1 MTTRTARRRWSRDL
15 EAEVDGI
22 AIGPSGPVL
31 VHSYEPPAGGK
42 WRDSVIPGKLAAL
55 DRHSGEVR
63 WNSPCEVGYGRGFG
77 AGLGAAGEALV
88 LGPSQSGYCLARMDS
103 ATGELSEAREIE
115 SFDEALVGSDVCL
128 TLAARRVTAFSSA
141 GLTEAWRYARPKER
155 YHLIARDGELLYVA
169 YTSEALRSQGILV
182 LDAQSGELLGTLLE
196 PSQRVIHGLGAGG
209 GAVAL
214 VASDLEQAVDP
225 QALEDRL
232 VVAGARRPGEV
243 RGLGILVLPRGK
255 RSEQDPLWVEALD
268 SDEDDF
274 PEALIQMDAGRLYV
288 ARAALLDVVDVLTG
302 RRLGRLT
309 IPGLDEQ
316 VAFRVSQGAALL
328 AEETRLSV
336 FEIPD

>member
-1 MTTRTARRRWSRDL
+1 MSTRTARRRWSRDL

-22 AIGPSGPVL
+22 AITSAGPVL

-55 DRHSGEVR
+55 DRHTGDVR

-77 AGLGAAGEALV
+77 AGLGASGEVLV
-88 LGPSQSGYCLARMDS
+88 LGPSQSGYCVARMDPAS
-103 ATGELSEAREIE
+103 GELAEAREIE
-115 SFDEALVGSDVCL
+115 PFDEAHVGADLCL
-128 TLAARRVTAFSSA
+128 TLAARRVTALSSA

-155 YHLIARDGELLYVA
+155 YHLMARDGELVYVA
-169 YTSEALRSQGILV
+169 FTSESARSQGILE
-182 LDAQSGELLGTLLE
+182 LDAQSGELRDTLLE
-196 PSQRVIHGLGAGG
+196 PSQRVIHGLSAGG
-209 GAVAL
+209 GAVAAI
-214 VASDLEQAVDP
+214 VSDLEQTADP
-225 QALEDRL
+225 ETLEQRL
-232 VVAGARRPGEV
+232 VLGAGRRPGEV
-243 RGLGILVLPRGK
+243 RGLGIAVLPRGA
-255 RSEQDPLWVEALD
+255 RAGQAPLWVEALE
-268 SDEDDF
+268 SDEDEF
-274 PEALIQMDAGRLYV
+274 PEALIQLDAGKLYV